1 MRPSSRTLLRFLF
14 FDSHFCHV
22 QDRFYRI
29 VSLEFC
35 RTEERHEDCLSF
47 GAFVRTIL
55 LGDFSYE
62 NGLSHLLFC
71 VIVIRTHL
79 RVFQECEQFLL
90 VPSET
95 LDQSLS
101 ILVSIGCCQKR
112 SRRSYSLA
120 FM

>member
-14 FDSHFCHV
+14 SIAILPC
-22 QDRFYRI
+22 QDRFYGI

-71 VIVIRTHL
+71 VIVIKDSPPG
-79 RVFQECEQFLL
+79 
-90 VPSET
+90 VP
-95 LDQSLS
+95 
-101 ILVSIGCCQKR
+101 G
-112 SRRSYSLA
+112 
-120 FM
+120 M